1 MVKILADKALA
12 VIVMNT
18 FLFSTACMTSTRV
31 IKAQPDTIQNE
42 LKKGDRVK
50 VTTKGGSSFR
60 FRIADISSEAII
72 GRRLKKGKP
81 VGPDNLQILFNEI
94 AKIEQTDGDKGIDVA
109 ILVAIGIAV
118 MFGVIN
124 FKF

>member
-1 MVKILADKALA
+1 MNLIKWLKFFADKALA
-12 VIVMNT
+12 VIVMST

-50 VTTKGGSSFR
+50 VTAKGGSSFR

-72 GRRLKKGKP
+72 GRRLKQGRP

-94 AKIEQTDGDKGIDVA
+94 AKIEQTDGDKGID
-109 ILVAIGIAV
+109 LQ
-118 MFGVIN
+118 FL
-124 FKF
+124 